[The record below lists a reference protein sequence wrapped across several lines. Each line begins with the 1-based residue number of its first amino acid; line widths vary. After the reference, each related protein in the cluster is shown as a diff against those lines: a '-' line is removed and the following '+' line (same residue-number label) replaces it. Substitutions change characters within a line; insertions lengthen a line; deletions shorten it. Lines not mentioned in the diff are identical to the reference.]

1 LSAFFEKQVAA
12 AMSRLPGLGS
22 KQIRELRARAEQQ
35 QLIDLV
41 AACDETL
48 GARPVEFDQ
57 SSAERNVQMEQE
69 AADLDLVGA
78 IRYAFGQAL
87 PANPEEIRF
96 LRWLAAHP
104 GGTYQEAVAAY
115 GKGDVSLLVG
125 HLVYDR
131 YGCFKKFLDGQ
142 LRQSDVLVQ
151 RDHAGNSVRYTLKSE
166 AKQAFSELGLI

>member
-1 LSAFFEKQVAA
+1 MCSLGLK
-12 AMSRLPGLGS
+12 RGHPG
-22 KQIRELRARAEQQ
+22 
-35 QLIDLV
+35 
-41 AACDETL
+41 
-48 GARPVEFDQ
+48 RPVQ
-57 SSAERNVQMEQE
+57 SAVT
-69 AADLDLVGA
+69 
-78 IRYAFGQAL
+78 
-87 PANPEEIRF
+87 
-96 LRWLAAHP
+96 LAAHP

-166 AKQAFSELGLI
+166 ANQAFSELGLI